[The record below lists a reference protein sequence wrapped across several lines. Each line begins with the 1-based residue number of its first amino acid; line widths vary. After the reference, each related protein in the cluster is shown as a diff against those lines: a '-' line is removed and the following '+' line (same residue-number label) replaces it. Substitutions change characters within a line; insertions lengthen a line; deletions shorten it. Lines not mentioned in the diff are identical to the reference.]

1 MHNRTFVE
9 FKLKNVK
16 WLFKASYKKSDSN
29 ICRLRRTHFCVDLK
43 HETWQQLSLVKMIN
57 TILSENNP
65 GIFALGVALPS
76 ALET

>member
-29 ICRLRRTHFCVDLK
+29 ICRLRRSKTLNLATVIIIVDD
-43 HETWQQLSLVKMIN
+43 
-57 TILSENNP
+57 
-65 GIFALGVALPS
+65 
-76 ALET
+76 